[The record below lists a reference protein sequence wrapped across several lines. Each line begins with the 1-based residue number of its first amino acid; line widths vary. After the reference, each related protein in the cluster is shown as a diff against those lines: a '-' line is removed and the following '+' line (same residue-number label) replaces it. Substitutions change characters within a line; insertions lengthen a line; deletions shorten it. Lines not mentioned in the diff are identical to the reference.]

1 MAINTIQYEAIMR
14 RYAERR
20 FRNQNILDQ
29 RTAEIYQRIPH
40 VFEIDAEIADL
51 SVSEAK
57 ARLSGNKT
65 DASLYAN
72 RLAVLSAERGTA
84 LAQAGY
90 PASYLDPV
98 YDCPDCHDTGYIGN
112 RKCHCFR
119 KAVVDLLYQ
128 QTGIASILK
137 RENFSTFST
146 AYYSD
151 NYIDPVTGRSSLA
164 AIRDTVKTCRE
175 FVDTFDTSFRNL
187 FLYGSTGTGKTF
199 LSNCIAGELLQTS
212 HSVIYLTSFK
222 LFDILAK
229 EKFSRDFDSTALSSC
244 IFDCDL
250 LIIDDLG
257 TELTNSFVASELFL
271 CVNER
276 ILRERSTI
284 ISTNLSLENFAEIYS
299 ERTFSRISNSY
310 TLLKLFGDD
319 IRIKKKLRSQQI

>member
-1 MAINTIQYEAIMR
+1 MSINSIQYDALMR

-20 FRNQNILDQ
+20 FRNQNILEQ
-29 RTAEIYQRIPH
+29 RIAEVYDRIPH
-40 VFEIDAEIADL
+40 LSEIDREIASL

-57 ARLSGNKT
+57 ARLSGNT
-65 DASLYAN
+65 DDEALYAN
-72 RLAVLSAERGTA
+72 RLASLSAERGTV
-84 LAQAGY
+84 LSESGY

-112 RKCHCFR
+112 EKCHCFR
-119 KAVVDLLYQ
+119 KAVVDLLYK

-137 RENFSTFST
+137 RENFETFSLS
-146 AYYSD
+146 YYSD

-164 AIRDTVKTCRE
+164 AMRDTVKTCRE

-199 LSNCIAGELLQTS
+199 LSNCIAGELLKTS

-222 LFDILAK
+222 LFDILAR
-229 EKFSRDFDSTALSSC
+229 EKFSRDLDSTALSAC

-257 TELTNSFVASELFL
+257 TELTNSFVSSELFL
-271 CVNER
+271 CINER
-276 ILRERSTI
+276 ILREQSTI

-299 ERTFSRISNSY
+299 ERTFSRISSSY

-319 IRIKKKLRSQQI
+319 IRIKKKLRSQQV